1 VSLLLAE
8 GHRDA
13 RLYPVA
19 VAWSEARIVRERH
32 ARRAQSDAV
41 VMQTVIAS
49 MFSKEGGKAFEQ
61 LLRRMEDVG

>member
-1 VSLLLAE
+1 MSLLLSE

-19 VAWSEARIVRERH
+19 YVWSETRIIRERH
-32 ARRAQSDAV
+32 ARRAQADAV

-49 MFSKEGGKAFEQ
+49 LFSKEGGKALTK
-61 LLRRMEDVG
+61 LLQGMNDVG

>member
-1 VSLLLAE
+1 MSE

-19 VAWSEARIVRERH
+19 VVWSETRIVRERI
-32 ARRAQSDAV
+32 AQRAQTDAV

-49 MFSKEGGKAFEQ
+49 MFSKEGGKVLQ
-61 LLRRMEDVG
+61 KLLEGMSDVG